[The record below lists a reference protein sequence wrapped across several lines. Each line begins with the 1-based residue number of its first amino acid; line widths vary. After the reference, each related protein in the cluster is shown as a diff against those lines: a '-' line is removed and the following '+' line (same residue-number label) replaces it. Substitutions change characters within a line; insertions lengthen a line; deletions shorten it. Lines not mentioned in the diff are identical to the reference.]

1 MLCREQLLIPVQEII
16 RSNIFA
22 KCVAFW
28 VDCRAEE
35 GRVGCVCGGVAYG
48 TSLAWGWRTDWRRG
62 SPQISLIKE

>member
-35 GRVGCVCGGVAYG
+35 GRVGGLRTAQAWRGDGGQTGGEGLCKSV
-48 TSLAWGWRTDWRRG
+48 
-62 SPQISLIKE
+62 